1 MPSLK
6 TYDIFI
12 SHAWKYGEQ
21 YKTLIELLKKANN
34 FYFRN
39 YSAPEDNPLKNLNR
53 TDVTTKSEITS
64 AIKRKIKP
72 VNAVIVISGMYAN
85 NREWMEKEIE
95 IAQEYNKPIIAVKPW
110 GNTNVPTYIQ
120 GVSDVIVSW
129 NTSSIV
135 EAIRDYSL

>member
-21 YKTLIELLKKANN
+21 YTDLMDLLEKAPN
-34 FYFRN
+34 FNFRN
-39 YSAPEDNPLKNLNR
+39 YSAPSDNPLKNLNN
-53 TDVTTKSEITS
+53 TDVKNKSEITS

-72 VNAVIVISGMYAN
+72 VNAVVVISGMYAN

-95 IAQEYNKPIIAVKPW
+95 IAQEYNKPIIALKPW
-110 GNTNVPTYIQ
+110 GNTNIPTYIQ
-120 GVSDVIVSW
+120 NVSDVIVAW

-135 EAIRDYSL
+135 GAIREYSL

>member
-6 TYDIFI
+6 TYDVFI

-21 YKTLIELLKKANN
+21 YNALIDLLKKASN

-39 YSAPEDNPLKNLNR
+39 YSAPSDNPLKNLNE
-53 TDVTTKSEITS
+53 TDVKTKSEITS
-64 AIKRKIKP
+64 AIERKIKP
-72 VNAVIVISGMYAN
+72 VNAVVVISGMYAN

-95 IAQEYNKPIIAVKPW
+95 IALKYNKPIIAVKPR

-120 GVSDVIVSW
+120 NTSDIIVSW
-129 NTSSIV
+129 STSSIV
-135 EAIRDYSL
+135 DAIRKYSL

>member
-6 TYDIFI
+6 IYDIFI

-21 YKTLIELLKKANN
+21 YVSLIGLLEKAPN

-39 YSAPEDNPLKNLNR
+39 YSAPSDNPLKNLDK
-53 TDVTTKSEITS
+53 TDVKTKSEITS
-64 AIKRKIKP
+64 AIERKIKP

-95 IAQEYNKPIIAVKPW
+95 IALEYNKPIIALKPW
-110 GNTNVPTYIQ
+110 GNTNIPTYIQ
-120 GVSDVIVSW
+120 NVSDKIVSW
-129 NTSSIV
+129 STSSIV
-135 EAIRDYSL
+135 EAIRKYSL